1 MTAPDARAEPPIRL
15 ANEFTEVV
23 VERVQTRNGARLRI
37 SVPSSGH
44 QILLCPLELEA
55 LTWQDHELFSRLL
68 QTPHGPEDGSP
79 ADAFAGTPGL
89 MGWLE
94 GKRALVV
101 GAGSGIG
108 RAVLEAFRSEGAQ
121 VAALELD
128 EAKAERL
135 AAELPGCV
143 VSQGDATSL
152 ADARAAVRAVTDA
165 FGGLDVLVNCVGIFD
180 FYRSLAD
187 IADDQLDA
195 AFDEVFAVNVKSQ
208 LVCVRAALPEL
219 RRAGGSVV
227 LTVSTSGFYPGRG
240 GVLYVASKF
249 AVRGCVI
256 ALAHELAPEVRV
268 NGVAPGGTLGTELT
282 GPRSLGLADHVLD
295 AAPGREED
303 LRRRTPLRVALTGED
318 HAGSYV
324 FLASDRARGITG
336 TVVHS
341 DGGVGVNNAGPAK
354 LAFQPGGALAH
365 LDEAVPF
372 ARRSTRWGAGR
383 GPSGGGAPL
392 QDAGLG
398 LLKPPSF
405 GLLTAMV
412 VTAQRT
418 VPTYA
423 DLCISVTVQQS
434 GHDKLRELQGK
445 A

>member
-1 MTAPDARAEPPIRL
+1 MA
-15 ANEFTEVV
+15 
-23 VERVQTRNGARLRI
+23 
-37 SVPSSGH
+37 
-44 QILLCPLELEA
+44 
-55 LTWQDHELFSRLL
+55 
-68 QTPHGPEDGSP
+68 
-79 ADAFAGTPGL
+79 
-89 MGWLE
+89 WLD

-108 RAVLEAFRSEGAQ
+108 RAVLDAFRSEGAQ

-143 VSQGDATSL
+143 VSQGDATAL
-152 ADARAAVRAVTDA
+152 ADSRAAVSAVTDA

-180 FYRSLAD
+180 FYRGLAD

-208 LVCVRAALPEL
+208 LVSVRAALPEL

-303 LRRRTPLRVALTGED
+303 LRRRTPLQVALTGKD

-324 FLASDRARGITG
+324 FLASDRSRGITG

-341 DGGVGVNNAGPAK
+341 DGGVGVK
-354 LAFQPGGALAH
+354 
-365 LDEAVPF
+365 
-372 ARRSTRWGAGR
+372 
-383 GPSGGGAPL
+383 
-392 QDAGLG
+392 
-398 LLKPPSF
+398 
-405 GLLTAMV
+405 
-412 VTAQRT
+412 
-418 VPTYA
+418 
-423 DLCISVTVQQS
+423 
-434 GHDKLRELQGK
+434 
-445 A
+445 